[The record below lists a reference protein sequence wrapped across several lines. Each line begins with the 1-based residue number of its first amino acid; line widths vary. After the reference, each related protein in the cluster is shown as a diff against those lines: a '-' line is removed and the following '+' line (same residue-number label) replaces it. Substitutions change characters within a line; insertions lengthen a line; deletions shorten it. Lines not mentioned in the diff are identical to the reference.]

1 MNLIPVAVFRLG
13 RIVATPALLERVTH
27 EDIIAAIARHQ
38 AGDWG
43 DLDAEDRTTN
53 NEALIHG
60 GRLLSVYRTA
70 QGVKFYLITEA
81 DRSVTTALLP
91 EDY

>member
-27 EDIIAAIARHQ
+27 EDIIRAIARHQ

-43 DLDAEDRTTN
+43 ELDTEDRQTN
-53 NEALIHG
+53 DRAITEG
-60 GRLLSVYRTA
+60 GRLLSVYHA
-70 QGVKFYLITEA
+70 ENGVKFYLITEA